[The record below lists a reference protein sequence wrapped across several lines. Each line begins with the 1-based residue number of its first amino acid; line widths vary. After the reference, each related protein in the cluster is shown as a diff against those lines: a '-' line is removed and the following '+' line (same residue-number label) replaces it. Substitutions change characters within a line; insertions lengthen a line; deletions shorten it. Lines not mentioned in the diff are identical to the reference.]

1 MTNLGYGMTRNDN
14 RATSLTDEEL
24 IGLRLRPT
32 PSRDEL
38 NLIELTH
45 IAEVMDDSRWRYL
58 STSQLLDDHE
68 LRRLH
73 KEMFGDVWTWA
84 GKYRTTEK
92 NIGCDPIQIAAQVRD
107 LCESAKLWLDNGM
120 PIDEA
125 GCRFHHGLVAIHPFV
140 NGNGRH
146 GRLAADLLM
155 MSAGAARFTWGG
167 ASLVKAS
174 ATRSAY
180 VASLRAADLGDFG
193 PLLEFART

>member
-1 MTNLGYGMTRNDN
+1 MKRHDN
-14 RATSLTDEEL
+14 TTTSLTDEEL

-45 IAEVMDDSRWRYL
+45 IAGVMDDSRWRAL

-73 KEMFGDVWTWA
+73 KDMFGKIWTWA

-92 NIGCDPIQIAAQVRD
+92 NIGCDPIQISARVHN

-120 PIDEA
+120 PIDEV

-155 MSAGAARFTWGG
+155 MSAGAAQFTWGG
-167 ASLVKAS
+167 ASLVEAS
-174 ATRSAY
+174 ATRTAY
-180 VASLRAADLGDFG
+180 VASLRAADLGDFE
-193 PLLEFART
+193 PLLAFART

>member
-1 MTNLGYGMTRNDN
+1 MKRHDN
-14 RATSLTDEEL
+14 TTTSLTDEEL

-45 IAEVMDDSRWRYL
+45 IAGVMDDSRWRAL

-73 KEMFGDVWTWA
+73 KDMFGKIWTWA

-92 NIGCDPIQIAAQVRD
+92 NIGCDSIQISARVRN

-120 PIDEA
+120 PIDEV

-155 MSAGAARFTWGG
+155 MSAGAAQFTWGG
-167 ASLVKAS
+167 ASLVEAS
-174 ATRSAY
+174 ATRTAY
-180 VASLRAADLGDFG
+180 VASLRAADLGDFE
-193 PLLEFART
+193 PLLAFART